1 MIATQNVW
9 TKFILY
15 LYLKVTAVIYVIT
28 SYSIHYTKLYD
39 ENGGK
44 AKIPTAFDS
53 KLQDL
58 ESREKYQSL
67 GSNHASY
74 TNLSTVGFIT
84 S

>member
-1 MIATQNVW
+1 MRKMFKNLRLGVFKAVKMQNDI
-9 TKFILY
+9 TFEL
-15 LYLKVTAVIYVIT
+15 AVI
-28 SYSIHYTKLYD
+28 
-39 ENGGK
+39 ENGEK
-44 AKIPTAFDS
+44 AKIPTTFGS
-53 KLQDL
+53 KMQDL